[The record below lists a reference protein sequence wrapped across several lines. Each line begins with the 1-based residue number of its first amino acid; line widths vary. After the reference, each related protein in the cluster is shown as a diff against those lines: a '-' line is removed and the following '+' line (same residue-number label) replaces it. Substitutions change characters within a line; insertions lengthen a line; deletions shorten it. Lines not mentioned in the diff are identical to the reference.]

1 MARKKVAAIDTLKLI
16 WEEVGK
22 DGDGFEK
29 RTKHAIKVY
38 CQEKS
43 VTRME
48 AYESMRAGV
57 SVQAVF
63 EIRQEDWELTRH
75 VIDGKTEYAR
85 KVEHDGSRYD
95 IQRTYKTGKAKIE
108 VICG

>member
-1 MARKKVAAIDTLKLI
+1 MASIDTLKLI

-22 DGDGFEK
+22 DGDGFEE
-29 RTKHAIKVY
+29 RTEHTIKVY

-63 EIRQEDWELTRH
+63 EVRQEDWEETRH
-75 VIDGKTEYAR
+75 LVDGKPEYAR
-85 KVEHDGSRYD
+85 RVEHDGHEYD
-95 IQRTYKTGKAKIE
+95 IKRTYKTGKAKIE